1 MDDVI
6 VIIILVLI
14 NVLDRR
20 QRIEL
25 QGFDWF
31 ALADSGSVRVD
42 KDGGGLWQLWVD
54 QLLQFSSVGMDIA
67 NAIASKYPSP
77 RLLLEV
83 GSDLYNMQN

>member
-1 MDDVI
+1 
-6 VIIILVLI
+6 
-14 NVLDRR
+14 
-20 QRIEL
+20 
-25 QGFDWF
+25 
-31 ALADSGSVRVD
+31 VD

-83 GSDLYNMQN
+83 GSDLLYKICRKIT